1 MTHPHQNDSDKH
13 NAAVQVLLPQ
23 IVRANPDEVQQW
35 IIMESLFIGIG
46 LTHNRSRREVAEVLE
61 MMADRILKGEREVGR
76 W

>member
-1 MTHPHQNDSDKH
+1 
-13 NAAVQVLLPQ
+13 
-23 IVRANPDEVQQW
+23 
-35 IIMESLFIGIG
+35 MESLFIGIG

>member
-1 MTHPHQNDSDKH
+1 MTHPHQRNSDKH
-13 NAAVQVLLPQ
+13 NAAVRVLLPQ

-35 IIMESLFIGIG
+35 IIMESLCIGIG
-46 LTHNRSRREVAEVLE
+46 LAHNRSRREVAEVLE